1 VSKDQRSLFPPEQF
15 RISQLQVFNWGTFSN
30 LHDIPIAPEGFLF
43 VGNSGSGKS
52 TILDAISAILIP
64 PKWVDF
70 NAAARE
76 SEAGSRDRNVLS
88 YVRGAWS
95 EQQNESGEF
104 KTQCLR
110 RDTTWSALALVLF
123 NQSGRTVT
131 LVQLFWIQG
140 PSTAN
145 EDVKRCFLI
154 FEKPFDLRSLSDF
167 GQSNFD
173 IAQLKT
179 VFPDAY
185 IRREFSQYCERFC
198 RLLGIE
204 NESALRLLHRTQS
217 AKNLGDLNTFLRT
230 FMLEPPKTFEVA
242 KNLVEEFTELN
253 SAHQEVVTARDQI
266 AILSPAREL
275 FRQREAEFVERNAL
289 GQVREHLEAY
299 RNHRRADL
307 LKQELSGIE
316 AKAAGLAGEVS
327 RREGIR
333 ANELSLLL
341 DLEEKHRA
349 AGGDSIER
357 WESEKQSIERQIVD
371 RLRRKRQVE
380 AACTKLGWELADD
393 PIGYGRVLQDAR
405 QESEAY
411 QSTTEAL
418 RQQSHEIYTR
428 EATHTEAFAR
438 ARKEVEVLRRNT
450 SNIPEY
456 MIGLRAKIAAAIG
469 VSEEALPFVGE
480 LIEVKPEEAEWT
492 GAAERVLRNFALSML
507 TDDRHY
513 ADLANYVNRTNLGQR
528 LVYYRTHRVE
538 VSGGKYVG
546 LQSLFQKLNFKDSPH
561 GDWLRAELRQR
572 FDYMCVNSAAD
583 LRNTEKA
590 VTREGQVKHSRSMH
604 EKDDRRSIDD
614 RRNWVL
620 GFDSRE
626 KLAVWEKE
634 AQRLA
639 VEIAQ
644 AQQEARNNKM
654 AEEQKFTR
662 FRSCES
668 LINTSWEEIDAH
680 SLSERVATLVK
691 LLSEAREG
699 NVNLRLL
706 AEQIAIQKKRFDEA
720 DRAVVEAKANFA
732 ERERQWL
739 EHQEQLEGLNL
750 VEIPQYLLGA
760 LEARYTA
767 IRPELNLITLDPTHS
782 AAQNRLS
789 REIEE
794 INQRLASLEKEIEK
808 IFASFLHR
816 WVIEAEGVQP
826 NMASAGDFFAKL
838 TRLEADNLPA
848 YEERFFDLLQ
858 RQSHQHLAALSTYLR
873 DDRKEIRDRMDYVNE
888 NLAKVPFNR
897 TPEQTTYLRIQM
909 TDKLSEDVREFRQNI
924 QKVLE
929 NSLTEDG
936 TVDRSLAEERFKVL
950 RDKIVARL
958 ASQELEDRHWRENVL
973 DVRLHIEFVGREID
987 ENGHE
992 VEVHRSGSGKSGGQR
1007 QKFATTCLA
1016 AALCYQLGA
1025 NLEGTPI
1032 YAPVVLDEAFGKQDA
1047 EFTATSIGIFKNF
1060 GFQVL
1065 FATPFQ
1071 KVMTIEPFVGGAC
1084 LIDISDRQTSGVLNI
1099 TYDRETK
1106 KLKFPKEKEKDLS
1119 YENAR

>member
-1 VSKDQRSLFPPEQF
+1 
-15 RISQLQVFNWGTFSN
+15 
-30 LHDIPIAPEGFLF
+30 
-43 VGNSGSGKS
+43 
-52 TILDAISAILIP
+52 
-64 PKWVDF
+64 
-70 NAAARE
+70 
-76 SEAGSRDRNVLS
+76 
-88 YVRGAWS
+88 
-95 EQQNESGEF
+95 
-104 KTQCLR
+104 
-110 RDTTWSALALVLF
+110 
-123 NQSGRTVT
+123 
-131 LVQLFWIQG
+131 
-140 PSTAN
+140 
-145 EDVKRCFLI
+145 
-154 FEKPFDLRSLSDF
+154 
-167 GQSNFD
+167 
-173 IAQLKT
+173 
-179 VFPDAY
+179 
-185 IRREFSQYCERFC
+185 
-198 RLLGIE
+198 
-204 NESALRLLHRTQS
+204 
-217 AKNLGDLNTFLRT
+217 
-230 FMLEPPKTFEVA
+230 MLEPPKTFEVA

-266 AILSPAREL
+266 AILSPGREL
-275 FRQREAEFVERNAL
+275 FRQREAGFVERNAL

-299 RNHRRADL
+299 RNHRCADL
-307 LKQELSGIE
+307 LRQELSGIE

-418 RQQSHEIYTR
+418 RQQSHEIYAR

-492 GAAERVLRNFALSML
+492 GAAERVLRNFALSIL

-513 ADLANYVNRTNLGQR
+513 ADLANYVNRTNLGSGSSTTG
-528 LVYYRTHRVE
+528 LTGLKFPVE
-538 VSGGKYVG
+538 KYVG
-546 LQSLFQKLNFKDSPH
+546 LQSLFQKLNFKDSLH

-583 LRNTEKA
+583 LRNAEKA

-668 LINTSWEEIDAH
+668 IINTSWEEIDAH

-691 LLSEAREG
+691 LLAKHAR
-699 NVNLRLL
+699 
-706 AEQIAIQKKRFDEA
+706 AM
-720 DRAVVEAKANFA
+720 
-732 ERERQWL
+732 
-739 EHQEQLEGLNL
+739 
-750 VEIPQYLLGA
+750 
-760 LEARYTA
+760 
-767 IRPELNLITLDPTHS
+767 S
-782 AAQNRLS
+782 
-789 REIEE
+789 
-794 INQRLASLEKEIEK
+794 
-808 IFASFLHR
+808 IFASL
-816 WVIEAEGVQP
+816 P
-826 NMASAGDFFAKL
+826 NKSRFRRSAL
-838 TRLEADNLPA
+838 TRLIGQWWRPRRISPSVKDSGWRTKSNWKASTLPKSPTIFWGLWKRA
-848 YEERFFDLLQ
+848 IPRSGQ
-858 RQSHQHLAALSTYLR
+858 CSLSQLS
-873 DDRKEIRDRMDYVNE
+873 I
-888 NLAKVPFNR
+888 
-897 TPEQTTYLRIQM
+897 LRI
-909 TDKLSEDVREFRQNI
+909 V
-924 QKVLE
+924 
-929 NSLTEDG
+929 
-936 TVDRSLAEERFKVL
+936 
-950 RDKIVARL
+950 
-958 ASQELEDRHWRENVL
+958 
-973 DVRLHIEFVGREID
+973 
-987 ENGHE
+987 
-992 VEVHRSGSGKSGGQR
+992 
-1007 QKFATTCLA
+1007 
-1016 AALCYQLGA
+1016 
-1025 NLEGTPI
+1025 P
-1032 YAPVVLDEAFGKQDA
+1032 
-1047 EFTATSIGIFKNF
+1047 
-1060 GFQVL
+1060 
-1065 FATPFQ
+1065 
-1071 KVMTIEPFVGGAC
+1071 
-1084 LIDISDRQTSGVLNI
+1084 
-1099 TYDRETK
+1099 
-1106 KLKFPKEKEKDLS
+1106 LKTG
-1119 YENAR
+1119 